1 MLHASHTGT
10 QPSFP
15 DFVLATSSFS
25 VDVDLP
31 ALKEHLRGWLVAD
44 LWAQHCG
51 PIKQREEGC
60 RLRSELVEAMSP
72 QAVRLELEQR
82 GVSADDVI
90 NVAMRQQL
98 QFELEQA
105 VEEDMLL
112 QEKNAKRGG
121 A

>member
-1 MLHASHTGT
+1 M
-10 QPSFP
+10 
-15 DFVLATSSFS
+15 
-25 VDVDLP
+25 
-31 ALKEHLRGWLVAD
+31 
-44 LWAQHCG
+44 
-51 PIKQREEGC
+51 
-60 RLRSELVEAMSP
+60 
-72 QAVRLELEQR
+72 ELEQR